1 MDFLGTISQKASLI
15 SVLSSNQIKNKIL
28 KFLPAKEKINLFLTC
43 KTIKSMHY
51 LKK

>member
-1 MDFLGTISQKASLI
+1 MDFLGTISQKTSLI

-28 KFLPAKEKINLFLTC
+28 KFLPAEEKINLFLTC
-43 KTIKSMHY
+43 KTIKSMHN